1 MKLIILNITPIDSIK
16 VTNYLRKTAVYF
28 IKVASVGGVI
38 SSGNYTYL
46 IKLSEEQLDEIIKNL
61 VVLCRSRKVKIN
73 SINNVEMG
81 MFHNIS
87 TTQKEGGASMFIVD
101 LEQFIKV

>member
-1 MKLIILNITPIDSIK
+1 MKLIILNITPVDSIK
-16 VTNYLRKTAVYF
+16 VTNYLRKSAVYF
-28 IKVASVGGVI
+28 TKIASVGGVI
-38 SSGNYTYL
+38 SNGNSTYL
-46 IKLSEEQLDEIIKNL
+46 IKLNEEQLSEIIKNL
-61 VVLCRSRKVKIN
+61 AALCRSRKVKIN

-87 TTQKEGGASMFIVD
+87 TTQKEGGASIFVID

>member
-1 MKLIILNITPIDSIK
+1 MKLIILNITPNDSIK
-16 VTNYLRKTAVYF
+16 VSNYLRKSPVFFT
-28 IKVASVGGVI
+28 KI
-38 SSGNYTYL
+38 SSIGGIISNGSYTYL
-46 IKLSEEQLDEIIKNL
+46 IKVSDELVEEIMKNL
-61 VVLCRSRKVKIN
+61 VSICKTRKVKIN

-87 TTQKEGGASMFIVD
+87 TTQKEGGASIFVID

>member
-1 MKLIILNITPIDSIK
+1 MEIIYGKSVVLEALKANHPASKLYVEAKSKDP
-16 VTNYLRKTAVYF
+16 
-28 IKVASVGGVI
+28 
-38 SSGNYTYL
+38 
-46 IKLSEEQLDEIIKNL
+46 QLDEIIKNL

>member
-1 MKLIILNITPIDSIK
+1 MKIAIATDHN
-16 VTNYLRKTAVYF
+16 
-28 IKVASVGGVI
+28 GV
-38 SSGNYTYL
+38 
-46 IKLSEEQLDEIIKNL
+46 EQKYEIIKNL
-61 VVLCRSRKVKIN
+61 ISKCKTRKVKIN

-87 TTQKEGGASMFIVD
+87 TTQKEGGACIFVVD

>member
-28 IKVASVGGVI
+28 IKVSSVGGVI

-46 IKLSEEQLDEIIKNL
+46 IKLNEEQLDEIVSNIT
-61 VVLCRSRKVKIN
+61 VKIV
-73 SINNVEMG
+73 NNTLLKKSFHVE
-81 MFHNIS
+81 
-87 TTQKEGGASMFIVD
+87 QLKEVFYRKKMNTAWWLS
-101 LEQFIKV
+101 

>member
-1 MKLIILNITPIDSIK
+1 MFTTALSFARFSSQGERIHFPSTLITKI
-16 VTNYLRKTAVYF
+16 
-28 IKVASVGGVI
+28 ASVGGVI
-38 SSGNYTYL
+38 SNGNYTYL
-46 IKLSEEQLDEIIKNL
+46 IKLNEEQLSEIIKNL
-61 VVLCRSRKVKIN
+61 AALCRSRKVKIN

-87 TTQKEGGASMFIVD
+87 TTQKEGGASIFVID

>member
-1 MKLIILNITPIDSIK
+1 MKLIILNITPLDAVKI
-16 VTNYLRKTAVYF
+16 TNYLRKTPVF
-28 IKVASVGGVI
+28 FTKIASIGGVI
-38 SSGNYTYL
+38 SNGSYTYL
-46 IKLSEEQLDEIIKNL
+46 IKVKEELLDEIIKNL
-61 VVLCRSRKVKIN
+61 CNLAKSRKVKIS

-87 TTQKEGGASMFIVD
+87 TTQKEGGASIFVVD

>member
-1 MKLIILNITPIDSIK
+1 MKLIILNITPNDSIK
-16 VTNYLRKTAVYF
+16 VSNYLRKTPVYF
-28 IKVASVGGVI
+28 TKVASIGGVI
-38 SSGNYTYL
+38 SNGNYTYL
-46 IKLSEEQLDEIIKNL
+46 IKVNDELLDEVVKNL
-61 VVLCRSRKVKIN
+61 IVHCKTRKVKIN

-87 TTQKEGGASMFIVD
+87 TSQKEGGACIFVVD

>member
-1 MKLIILNITPIDSIK
+1 MKLIILNITPNDSINLS
-16 VTNYLRKTAVYF
+16 NYLRKTPVYF
-28 IKVASVGGVI
+28 TKIASIGGVI
-38 SSGNYTYL
+38 SNGSYTYL
-46 IKLSEEQLDEIIKNL
+46 IKVNDELLDEVIKNITSI
-61 VVLCRSRKVKIN
+61 CKTRKVKIN

-87 TTQKEGGASMFIVD
+87 TTQKEGGASIFVVE

>member
-1 MKLIILNITPIDSIK
+1 MKLIILNISPIDSIK
-16 VTNYLRKTAVYF
+16 VANYLRKSAVYF
-28 IKVASVGGVI
+28 IKTASIGGIV

-46 IKLSEEQLDEIIKNL
+46 IKTTEGQLEEIVKHL
-61 VVLCRSRKVKIN
+61 VSICRTRKIKIN

-87 TTQKEGGASMFIVD
+87 TTQKEGGATLFVVD